1 MHNKPKTSSR
11 IDRISNKLIE
21 FVKAGIAPLLTD
33 IFNEIVE
40 QGLIPDVLKHAKVL
54 PLFQKIKSF

>member
-54 PLFQKIKSF
+54 PLF